1 MSGAQH
7 TLFLPGASGSTL
19 FWMPVAS
26 QLADVTTTSI
36 LGYPGFGET
45 PARAEVKGFDD
56 LVRLTEGAL
65 SPSPTD
71 VVAQSM
77 GGLLALLVALQNPG
91 RLRRLVLTATS
102 GGLDMDAHG
111 AFDWRANFRASFSRA
126 PGWFADTRIDL
137 QSQLHALDLPV
148 LLVWGDADPI
158 SPVSVGKA
166 LEQLLPNAELVVIPG
181 GNHDVALTHAAEVG
195 ALVRRFLAA

>member
-1 MSGAQH
+1 MSVAQH

-26 QLADVTTTSI
+26 QLADVTTTTI

-45 PARAEVKGFDD
+45 PARTDVKGFDD
-56 LVRLTEGAL
+56 LVRLTEAAL

-77 GGLLALLVALQNPG
+77 GGLIALLVALQHPG
-91 RLRRLVLTATS
+91 RVRKLVLTATS
-102 GGLDMDAHG
+102 GGLDMRAHR
-111 AFDWRANFRASFSRA
+111 AFDWRANFRAAFPRA
-126 PGWFADTRIDL
+126 PSWFADTRIDL

-158 SPVSVGKA
+158 SPLSVGKA

-181 GNHDVALTHAAEVG
+181 GEHDVARTHAADMG
-195 ALVRRFLAA
+195 ALVRRFLAS